1 MIIGTGEGW
10 DGLMTHN
17 EKEKEKKRK
26 KKKSSSYRKGFSSLL
41 LCSTDVFRVL
51 INSLNLLILLKRSWP
66 RVRLLEE
73 NNGDVFLAN
82 HKCSES
88 SVL

>member
-1 MIIGTGEGW
+1 MRERRKR
-10 DGLMTHN
+10 
-17 EKEKEKKRK
+17 KEKRK
-26 KKKSSSYRKGFSSLL
+26 NRTETRRDKGFSSLL

-51 INSLNLLILLKRSWP
+51 INSLSLLILLKRSWP

-73 NNGDVFLAN
+73 NNGYVFLAN